1 MEADAIT
8 MTAEA
13 VLDLLA
19 GDGGDD
25 GDPGD
30 GTGTDDGGD
39 EDGTGTDDDGD
50 EGGTSSGDD
59 GDEGGTSSGDEGG
72 GGCFVAG
79 TPVRTGD
86 GGWSPIEDIALEAK
100 LASCDVD
107 SGVEIAGTVT
117 RLFKA
122 TSVEIVTI
130 SFDDETLRCTPRHRF
145 FTTSGWTPAGRL
157 SQGMEVCCLGGR
169 MRQIVGVS
177 VEPAESP
184 VFNLRVDLH
193 HTYFVGETG
202 YLVHNV
208 KDQGDDGGDLG
219 DDIPGSTEDK
229 KRSPPA
235 STPPKA
241 KT

>member
-1 MEADAIT
+1 M
-8 MTAEA
+8 A
-13 VLDLLA
+13 VGVL
-19 GDGGDD
+19 
-25 GDPGD
+25 
-30 GTGTDDGGD
+30 
-39 EDGTGTDDDGD
+39 
-50 EGGTSSGDD
+50 
-59 GDEGGTSSGDEGG
+59 
-72 GGCFVAG
+72 F
-79 TPVRTGD
+79 
-86 GGWSPIEDIALEAK
+86 EDIALEAK
-100 LASCDVD
+100 LASRDVD

-229 KRSPPA
+229 KRSPPTLFN
-235 STPPKA
+235 SPKSQNLGGCPRSDWLGLKFGPAFEGSKLLAGCSVVEA
-241 KT
+241 KFGLFEEEGKGAFGMPLYRLSVRLAWFQKFSIPSM